1 MSSQSQLFVNT
12 TTDQIECRLVKLHE
26 DAIDGSELCGGD
38 IGRAGRHMCAARSVT
53 CLVISH
59 KSRPAKWK
67 PDDLSPSGSYVFIS
81 VAGTMGKLWTDSAM
95 AFETIQ
101 PVWARVKDEER
112 TMADWMAL
120 FNKIK
125 SGDLP
130 QEELVRIVH
139 EHAASDE
146 ALGRSAASPRH
157 LKAEDESAVDWD
169 ALRGGDEAFTN
180 AEEEEAGARVSGD
193 VQDRLRELG
202 RAATVTRSHQRDADL
217 RQVQLQNQVGIRSS
231 VDGAAS
237 VHTAVTRLEDRLGV
251 VEDTTDALQNQVD
264 TLTLSGDM
272 EWIRRLRGEDSNIG
286 GVRTALITQVNAMM
300 KRNVGPMVK
309 FFGAYTSQEVGDD
322 LRSLL
327 RALEDRLNRVET
339 DMFILKP
346 TGSAG
351 RCRPPD

>member
-1 MSSQSQLFVNT
+1 
-12 TTDQIECRLVKLHE
+12 
-26 DAIDGSELCGGD
+26 
-38 IGRAGRHMCAARSVT
+38 
-53 CLVISH
+53 
-59 KSRPAKWK
+59 
-67 PDDLSPSGSYVFIS
+67 
-81 VAGTMGKLWTDSAM
+81 
-95 AFETIQ
+95 
-101 PVWARVKDEER
+101 
-112 TMADWMAL
+112 MADWMAL

-264 TLTLSGDM
+264 TWTLSGDM

-286 GVRTALITQVNAMM
+286 GLRTALITQVNAMM